1 MIPDI
6 GQGGCAALEDSVVL
20 ARCLAKALSE
30 KSSKES
36 KENNKRE
43 MDENKRI
50 EMGLKKYAKERK
62 WESIEFIST
71 AYIAGF
77 IQQSNDKIMAFL
89 RDKILATFLAGLQ
102 LKKADFDCGKHR
114 IS

>member
-6 GQGGCAALEDSVVL
+6 SQGGCAALEDNVVL
-20 ARCLAKALSE
+20 ARCLAKELS
-30 KSSKES
+30 KKTSKES
-36 KENNKRE
+36 KENDKRE

-50 EMGLKKYAKERK
+50 EIGLKKYAKERK
-62 WESIEFIST
+62 WESIELIST

-77 IQQSNDKIMAFL
+77 IQQSNYKIMAFL

-102 LKKADFDCGKHR
+102 LKKADFDCGKLR

>member
-30 KSSKES
+30 KTSKES
-36 KENNKRE
+36 KEKDERE
-43 MDENKRI
+43 MDEYKMI
-50 EMGLKKYAKERK
+50 EMGFKKYAKERK
-62 WESIEFIST
+62 WGSIELIST
-71 AYIAGF
+71 TYIVDF
-77 IQQSNDKIMAFL
+77 IRQSNDKIMAFL

-102 LKKADFDCGKHR
+102 LKKADFDCGKLR
-114 IS
+114 NS